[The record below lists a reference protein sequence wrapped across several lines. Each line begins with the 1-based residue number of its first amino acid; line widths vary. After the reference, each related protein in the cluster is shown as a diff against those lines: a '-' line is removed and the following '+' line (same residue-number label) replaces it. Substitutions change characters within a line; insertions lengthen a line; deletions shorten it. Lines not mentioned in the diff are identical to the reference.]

1 MKRKNNKNKSSISD
15 RILQNKAYP
24 VIFLVII
31 VFVAVSLL
39 MLVSNFTMAKIIAER
54 NAEIIAQFESIFPEM
69 DDFKDTEQY
78 YEIYSDNNLI
88 GYTFTTKGK
97 GYGGQIEILVGINT
111 DYSIKKVVIVSNTE
125 TPGLGSRIEEDF
137 FTNRFEGL
145 SVSDVKLSKEGGKVD
160 AITGATISS
169 KAVTD
174 AVQRGLEEKIE
185 QIKAD

>member
-1 MKRKNNKNKSSISD
+1 
-15 RILQNKAYP
+15 
-24 VIFLVII
+24 
-31 VFVAVSLL
+31 
-39 MLVSNFTMAKIIAER
+39 
-54 NAEIIAQFESIFPEM
+54 
-69 DDFKDTEQY
+69 
-78 YEIYSDNNLI
+78 
-88 GYTFTTKGK
+88 
-97 GYGGQIEILVGINT
+97 
-111 DYSIKKVVIVSNTE
+111 VIVSNTE